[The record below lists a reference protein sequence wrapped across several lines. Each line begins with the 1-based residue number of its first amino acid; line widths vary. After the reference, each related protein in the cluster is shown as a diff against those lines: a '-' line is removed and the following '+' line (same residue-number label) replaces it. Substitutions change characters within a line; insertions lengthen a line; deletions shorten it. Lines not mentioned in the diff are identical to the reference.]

1 MKKLYLL
8 LALIMMNLLCRAQ
21 FPIAECLNED
31 IDIEYIQNRDGIS
44 CDSRNG
50 YVLSPHGA
58 LHVLLIFAE
67 IEYDINPENDPN
79 PSGTTNWPVGTFPVW
94 KDTLFDATTPNNGQ
108 YQGLV
113 SQYFN
118 EASFGDYNVWGD
130 YLIKGNNNNSIF
142 KIKESD
148 GYTYTRASGN
158 NAETIL
164 CNKINQEMNNTMVTA
179 HGENIGFFDIWT
191 TTEHGEEKITPS
203 IDNPHKF
210 DYVIFIW
217 RNRIYN
223 NKNMNNTGYTS
234 SGSNLNLFGYGIDYC
249 MNIGTFSKCPTTI
262 IRHEYAHG
270 LLGHNNFHT
279 AGGGKQMDYFIPF
292 TGGWSLLGLSG
303 SSLQCC
309 NAWDRYR
316 LGWKPS
322 GCSFDIGTHDSNNTN
337 YVNGDLNTLNVSD
350 TGVYYLR
357 DFIQSGDAIRI
368 KLPYIDSLSEYQEY
382 LWLEN
387 HTGST
392 SNFDKWQYE
401 QNYTCVDNFSGGLMS
416 YIQIDKNTRTS
427 NNRNGVFGG
436 HGGYT
441 RPLIANGFC
450 DRLYESD
457 STFCYCVYW
466 DYTNAF
472 IRDLPNPFT
481 GGSDEEKYAFD
492 RNHDDSLEYNDMMDN
507 FIEKTSTNI
516 YLDSLFTMGHNSH
529 IFTINGNN
537 KIGISTNPS
546 TATMMNMVRPYN
558 QQYQY
563 DNNNLRTTYLNGISI
578 EILEQNVNGDIKVR
592 VRFDDVD
599 IDNNVRWCSDSI
611 VLNEIATPSGYSLNV
626 KRGKTITLDQGL
638 TATRMT
644 DPITFNG
651 QKIFA
656 SPTTFTVQPDV
667 RIHIDTA
674 ASIVLE
680 NSSKLHLRDGALC
693 RIEDEGFIDVKS
705 GTVFQMDDCSSLNI
719 RGNGLL
725 IVRDSAEL
733 RISNHAYI
741 NANGTQNII
750 MGNNVIIP
758 EGYANPLAL
767 IEPAID
773 DIQINN
779 LTVWNGY
786 NRIVR
791 GIIKVNTGA
800 TLRIESSFLRFKGE
814 DCGIIVDRGGKLIVD
829 GSTLTTLCHNTD
841 YMWKGIEVW
850 GNRNQHQFPLG
861 NGQFLQGFL
870 QLKNGATIENAQC
883 AVMLDRP
890 GSKSHSGGIIRA
902 TDAVFRNNATSV
914 VASPY
919 TNHHPVSGV
928 EVDYYGNFK
937 NCSFIIDDD
946 YCGSETFSK
955 HINIS
960 GVNGIAFQ
968 GCDFSVIPT
977 VTGVSQG
984 CMGIYANNAGF
995 NVTAFCEEGYPTP
1008 CPDSGLNRSTFTNFN
1023 NGIYSSSSGNN
1034 THSFLVENSIFINNT
1049 IGIFADNTGFATIVG
1064 NEFDIKNRDEC
1075 NYGIYANNITDFC
1088 IEENSFTNNYDNT
1101 GSDLYGIGIFNSES
1115 INDIYLNSFD
1125 NLTCGN
1131 LAFGVNH
1138 VPYGNTLFGGLTYS
1152 CNDNFGNDVDF
1163 CVLKDHGIGGID
1175 TIQGSATLPAGNTFT
1190 GSVCHFYNDGD
1201 YDIKYYHN
1209 SINTN
1214 ETPDLTKIKH
1224 VILQPTTYS
1233 NNCDSH
1239 YGGGGNVIKSP
1250 EEIAELAKIYQT
1262 ADDPRERYS
1271 AAGDIVRSYIHDS
1284 IVDYAELRT
1293 WFGNMNTIYADRMA
1307 IASFIHEG
1315 NFDNAFKLADA
1326 LPTIYG
1332 LQGSYLSDHNDYISL
1347 LNLYQSLYNSN
1358 RDITDMTSTELSMVE
1373 SIAENGVGNSKSLAK
1388 AIVREY
1394 FGRDYNT
1401 FDCPTLPGQ
1410 NIRGMTTPINQTT
1423 EYDDFNVSVNPSPAT
1438 TWATFEYH
1446 LPNKSSK
1453 ATITIIN
1460 SLGVKVLE
1468 FDINDNKGNKT
1479 IDLRDMTTGVYLYVV
1494 KCGDNVKTGRLVI
1507 TK

>member
-1 MKKLYLL
+1 MKKQCFL
-8 LALIMMNLLCRAQ
+8 LALIMLSLLCRAQ
-21 FPIAECLNED
+21 FPFEECFNED
-31 IDIEYIQNRDGIS
+31 DVITYNQNRNDIVY
-44 CDSRNG
+44 DSRNG
-50 YVLSPHGA
+50 SSLSPHGY
-58 LHVLLIFAE
+58 LRVLIIFAE
-67 IEYDINPENDPN
+67 IEYDIHPEKDPN
-79 PSGTTNWPVGTFPVW
+79 PTGNNNWPVGSFPVW
-94 KDTLFDATTPNNGQ
+94 KDTLFDISIPTGQ
-108 YQGLV
+108 CQG
-113 SQYFN
+113 SITQYFN
-118 EASFGDYNVWGD
+118 EVSFGDYYVLGD
-130 YLIKGNNNNSIF
+130 YLVKSSHDTSIF
-142 KIKESD
+142 RIKESD
-148 GYTYTRASGN
+148 GYTYTQQTGN
-158 NAETIL
+158 VAETIL
-164 CNKINQEMNNTMVTA
+164 CSKINQEMTNGLITA
-179 HGENIGFFDIWT
+179 HGLSIIDFDHWT
-191 TTEHGEEKITPS
+191 KTNPGEPKITPS
-203 IDNPHKF
+203 NDNPHKF
-210 DYVIFIW
+210 DYVVFIW

-223 NKNMNNTGYTS
+223 NKNMNNTGYSGT
-234 SGSNLNLFGYGIDYC
+234 GSNLNLFGYGIDYC
-249 MNIGTFSKCPTTI
+249 MNIGTFSRCPTTI

-270 LLGHNNFHT
+270 LLGGNNFHT
-279 AGGGKQMDYFIPF
+279 AGGGKQTDYFIPF

-357 DFIQSGDAIRI
+357 DFIQYGDAIRI
-368 KLPYIDSLSEYQEY
+368 KLPYTDSLSEYQEY

-401 QNYTCVDNFSGGLMS
+401 QDATCVNNFSGGLMS
-416 YIQIDKNTRTS
+416 YIQIDKNTRVS
-427 NNRNGVFGG
+427 NVQNDVYGG
-436 HGGYT
+436 YGGYT

-450 DRLYESD
+450 DRSYEND

-466 DYTNAF
+466 DSTNAF

-492 RNHDDSLEYNDMMDN
+492 RNHDDLLLYNDMMDN
-507 FIEKTSTNI
+507 FIEKTSNNI
-516 YLDSLFTMGHNSH
+516 YLDSLYTLGHNSH

-558 QQYQY
+558 QTNR
-563 DNNNLRTTYLNGISI
+563 DNKNLRTTYLNGISI
-578 EILEQNVNGDIKVR
+578 EILEQDVNGNIKVR

-611 VLNEIATPSGYSLNV
+611 VLNEIATQSGYSLNV
-626 KRGKTITLDQGL
+626 KKGKSITLDQGL

-644 DPITFNG
+644 DPITFND

-656 SPTTFTVQPDV
+656 SPTTFTIQPDV
-667 RIHIDTA
+667 KIHIDTT

-680 NSSKLHLRDGALC
+680 NSSKLHMREGALC
-693 RIEDEGFIDVKS
+693 RIEDEGFIEVKS
-705 GTVFQMDDCSSLNI
+705 GTVFQMDDCSSLEI

-725 IVRDSAEL
+725 IVRDGAEL

-814 DCGIIVDRGGKLIVD
+814 DCGIVVDRGGKLIVD
-829 GSTLTTLCHNTD
+829 SSTLTTSCHNTD

-850 GNRNQHQFPLG
+850 GNRNEHQFPV
-861 NGQFLQGFL
+861 NGTYLQGVL
-870 QLKNGATIENAQC
+870 ILRNGAIIENALC
-883 AVMLDRP
+883 AVELNNPQGR
-890 GSKSHSGGIIRA
+890 SHTGGIVSA

-914 VASPY
+914 HTLSY
-919 TNHHPVSGV
+919 TNHNPVSGL
-928 EVDYYGNFK
+928 EADYNGLFK
-937 NCSFIIDDD
+937 NCTFTIDDD
-946 YCGSETFSK
+946 YPGVETFT
-955 HINIS
+955 HHVDIVGI
-960 GVNGIAFQ
+960 NGIRFT
-968 GCDFSVIPT
+968 GCDFNVKLNVP
-977 VTGVSQG
+977 GVSSG
-984 CMGIYANNAGF
+984 CMGICANDAGF
-995 NVTAFCEEGYPTP
+995 KVLAYCEDGIMLP
-1008 CPDSGLNRSTFTNFN
+1008 CPDSGLKRCTFTNFN
-1023 NGIYSSSSGNN
+1023 NGIYTASNGFNAR
-1034 THSFLVENSIFINNT
+1034 TFDVENAVFINNI
-1049 IGIFADNTGFATIVG
+1049 IGIYADNTGFATIL
-1064 NEFDIKNRDEC
+1064 NSDFDISTRASC
-1075 NYGIYANNITDFC
+1075 NYGVYANNITDFC
-1088 IEENSFTNNYDNT
+1088 IEENSFTNSFDDT

-1125 NLTCGN
+1125 NLACGN

-1152 CNDNFGNDVDF
+1152 CNDNIGNDVDF
-1163 CVLKDHGIGGID
+1163 CVLKDHSTGGID

-1190 GSVCHFYNDGD
+1190 GSVYHFYNDGD

-1233 NNCDSH
+1233 NSCDSH

-1250 EEIAELAKIYQT
+1250 EEIAELASVFASTEDAHEKNL
-1262 ADDPRERYS
+1262 
-1271 AAGDIVRSYIHDS
+1271 AAGDIVRSYLNDS
-1284 IVDYAELRT
+1284 VVNYTELRS
-1293 WFGNMNTIYADRMA
+1293 WLGNMQKIDADRMIVGSYVQEGDFTNA
-1307 IASFIHEG
+1307 IA
-1315 NFDNAFKLADA
+1315 LANA
-1326 LPTIYG
+1326 LPTVYELTG
-1332 LQGSYLSDHNDYISL
+1332 DDLYDHKDYMSLLELYHDLYISNRTVFEL
-1347 LNLYQSLYNSN
+1347 TDNELN
-1358 RDITDMTSTELSMVE
+1358 MVKN
-1373 SIAENGVGNSKSLAK
+1373 IAENGFGTSKSLATTLL
-1388 AIVREY
+1388 REISGQY
-1394 FGRDYNT
+1394 GNNCT
-1401 FDCPTLPGQ
+1401 CPTLPEQ
-1410 NIRGMTTPINQTT
+1410 IVRKTISSNNNAVK
-1423 EYDDFNVSVNPSPAT
+1423 DDVYSVNIIPNPAT
-1438 TWATFEYH
+1438 TQTTLEYQ
-1446 LPNKSSK
+1446 LPEK
-1453 ATITIIN
+1453 AALSTLRIMN
-1460 SLGVKVLE
+1460 SLGIIVLE
-1468 FDINDNKGNKT
+1468 ISIYDDKGTRTLDLGNLPAGIYTYIFRSGNYLKT
-1479 IDLRDMTTGVYLYVV
+1479 D
-1494 KCGDNVKTGRLVI
+1494 KLVI